1 MTTFKIKTYGKTE
14 LAKLYFPEL
23 SPPSA
28 YKRLARKIAATPQ
41 LRSQL
46 NETQKV
52 RRRWYFFPKEVRRI
66 VEALGAP
73 EEDL

>member
-1 MTTFKIKTYGKTE
+1 MTSFKIKTYRKSE
-14 LAKLYFPEL
+14 LARLYFPEL
-23 SPPSA
+23 SSASA

-41 LRSQL
+41 LRTLL
-46 NETQKV
+46 NENQKV
-52 RRRWYFFPKEVRRI
+52 RGRWYFFPKEVRRI